1 MFLEQQSG
9 KYINWCVINIMYVSE
24 LCINNIFAMLIHGGN
39 DILTF
44 QIQFS

>member
-9 KYINWCVINIMYVSE
+9 KYKHWCVMNIMYVLV

-44 QIQFS
+44 QI